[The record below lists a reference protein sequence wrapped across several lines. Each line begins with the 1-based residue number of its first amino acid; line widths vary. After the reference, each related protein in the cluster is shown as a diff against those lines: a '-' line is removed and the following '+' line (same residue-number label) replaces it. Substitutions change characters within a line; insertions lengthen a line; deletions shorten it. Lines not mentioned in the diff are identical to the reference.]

1 MAQSLS
7 DQVSTLWT
15 SASGSWN
22 DQNSRYFYQD
32 YILRLQESAQ
42 QADSLSRSLAEE
54 LRSLQAELAAVEAV
68 LYT

>member
-15 SASGSWN
+15 SASGRWN